1 MSADSSANWW
11 RPQSPVQA
19 QQRDIPE
26 ASGSGLAYWALV
38 GFTIILLLAPQEQFA
53 VLAPLRIALLSVAVA
68 VLAYIVNRLSRRQ
81 PLLVFSPDVVLA
93 LLLTGW
99 AVLTIPFSLWPG
111 GSVNFLTGNFL
122 KAIVCFLLLSHA
134 ITNFRQLWGISWC
147 LVLCTIPLT
156 LHTLRNYLAGTFMG
170 GGERV
175 LGYTSGLAQNPND
188 MALILN
194 LILPLCIALILGARS
209 SFQKMFLGGIAL
221 LIVVAV
227 IATFSRAGFLTLV
240 FIGVCYAWFLRRRPQ
255 RVWIPIILILGT
267 FALPLVPTT
276 YFERL
281 GTIINIQ
288 EDQTNSA
295 QTRLADMKVAL
306 DVALSRPVVGAGVA
320 MSLLA
325 LNEARGEEWLDVHN
339 VYLQLAVDLG
349 FIGLL
354 LYLLLLLQCLRVAD
368 RIRNSRAGKSTA
380 PRMVFLAEGLYVSLL
395 AFAFSAMFYPVAYNF
410 YFFYFAGMAIAAG
423 RIARDA
429 ARVSPK

>member
-11 RPQSPVQA
+11 RPQGPVQA
-19 QQRDIPE
+19 RERDVPE
-26 ASGSGLAYWALV
+26 KSGSGLSYWALI

-68 VLAYIVNRLSRRQ
+68 VLAYVVNQLSRRL
-81 PLLVFSPDVVLA
+81 PLLEFSPDVVLA

-99 AVLTIPFSLWPG
+99 AILTIPFSYWPG

-122 KAIVCFLLLSHA
+122 KAIICFLLLSHV

-175 LGYTSGLAQNPND
+175 QGYTSGLAQNPND
-188 MALILN
+188 MALMLN
-194 LILPLCIALILGARS
+194 LILPVCIALILGTRS
-209 SFQKMFLGGIAL
+209 SFLKLILGGIAM

-240 FIGVCYAWFLRRRPQ
+240 FIGICYAWLLRHRPQ
-255 RVWIPIILILGT
+255 RVWIPIILIMGT

-281 GTIINIQ
+281 GTIVNIE

-306 DVALSRPVVGAGVA
+306 DVALSKPIVGSGIA

-339 VYLQLAVDLG
+339 VYLQLAVDMGLM
-349 FIGLL
+349 GLL
-354 LYLLLLLQCLRVAD
+354 LYLLLLFQCLRVAG
-368 RIRNSRAGKSTA
+368 RASKGRAGKPA
-380 PRMVFLAEGLYVSLL
+380 EPRMVFLAEGLFVSLL
-395 AFAFSAMFYPVAYNF
+395 AFALSAMFYPVAYNF

-423 RIARDA
+423 RIARGA
-429 ARVSPK
+429 AGMAQQ